1 MQDYGEIGDAGRVCS
16 SGRSKGTIAT
26 RPGLLIRPTFHTSWK
41 RKWGDE
47 YKSPW
52 RKRKEARGQ
61 NRLDYED
68 GKDTPAVRMMKKNNI
83 KIGKANLEKWEPT
96 ETIEDEWVQRTYPKD
111 TPGYVSTARGL
122 MSKRGGYQYAYVPPP
137 EPIKKKV
144 KLQEL

>member
-26 RPGLLIRPTFHTSWK
+26 RPDLLIRPTYHV

-47 YKSPW
+47 YESPW
-52 RKRKEARGQ
+52 RKRKEARRQ

-68 GKDTPAVRMMKKNNI
+68 GKDTPAVRMMKKNKI
-83 KIGKANLEKWEPT
+83 KIGKAKWEKWEPT
-96 ETIEDEWVQRTYPKD
+96 ETVEDEWIQRTYPKD
-111 TPGYVSTARGL
+111 THGYVSTAMGL
-122 MSKRGGYQYAYVPPP
+122 MSKRGGYQYDYVPPP
-137 EPIKKKV
+137 EPVKKKV

>member
-16 SGRSKGTIAT
+16 SGRSCGSIAT
-26 RPGLLIRPTFHTSWK
+26 RPGLLIRPTFHT

-52 RKRKEARGQ
+52 RKRKEARRQ
-61 NRLDYED
+61 NRFDYED

-83 KIGKANLEKWEPT
+83 KIGKAKWEKWEPT
-96 ETIEDEWVQRTYPKD
+96 ETVEDEWIQRTYPKD
-111 TPGYVSTARGL
+111 THGYVSTARGL
-122 MSKRGGYQYAYVPPP
+122 MSKRGGYQYDYVPPP
-137 EPIKKKV
+137 EPVKKKV

>member
-16 SGRSKGTIAT
+16 SGRSCGSIAT

-52 RKRKEARGQ
+52 RKRKEARRQ

-83 KIGKANLEKWEPT
+83 KIGKAKLEKWEAT
-96 ETIEDEWVQRTYPKD
+96 ETVEDEWIQRA
-111 TPGYVSTARGL
+111 SGL
-122 MSKRGGYQYAYVPPP
+122 MSKRGSYSYDYVPPP
-137 EPIKKKV
+137 EPVKKKV
-144 KLQEL
+144 N